1 MLWGFRCV
9 AHASYDLSIECLWD
23 RIRSPFAHRH
33 TLTRWLPVARL
44 MRTPT
49 QDAFARHACAAAIIW
64 RCERAAAAR
73 GGVCR
78 ARWRGV
84 LPWCARARC
93 SAIDVSSLA
102 RRRRAA
108 PDCAA
113 RARNCNIPGACA
125 SACARSNESARHH
138 CRAPPCAAIEPR
150 RRRWVH
156 ARRHPCRVRLS
167 WPVCK
172 IVKKKVIISSAF
184 VRDAC
189 HPSSGRI
196 PH

>member
-1 MLWGFRCV
+1 MVLVGTMLWGFRCV

-125 SACARSNESARHH
+125 S
-138 CRAPPCAAIEPR
+138 
-150 RRRWVH
+150 
-156 ARRHPCRVRLS
+156 VRLCALQRERAS
-167 WPVCK
+167 PLPRAAVRRDRTPTAAMGPC
-172 IVKKKVIISSAF
+172 SSAP
-184 VRDAC
+184 V
-189 HPSSGRI
+189 SSALKLAGTGM
-196 PH
+196 